1 MIMQVKCGEMT
12 LDDLYGLEP
21 IDTGSDLTTEI
32 PKGNYSF
39 QVSNLRNE
47 RFTEARN

>member
-1 MIMQVKCGEMT
+1 MQVKCGEMT

-32 PKGNYSF
+32 PKGNYLYRTSIWC
-39 QVSNLRNE
+39 NE
-47 RFTEARN
+47 